1 VRTTLTLDDDVAVAL
16 ERARKQNDSSL
27 KEIVNQ
33 ALRRGLPELVRPSRK
48 RKRFRTRPLSL
59 GKCLVPS
66 LDNVAR
72 VLAIAEGETFK

>member
-1 VRTTLTLDDDVAVAL
+1 MTVDDDVAAAL
-16 ERARKQNDSSL
+16 ERARKQNDASL

-33 ALRRGLPELVRPSRK
+33 ALRKGLPELARPVRK
-48 RKRFRTRPLSL
+48 GKRFRTRPLSL
-59 GKCLVPS
+59 GRCLVPS